1 MTAAPSRRAVLRAL
15 GALPV
20 VLAAGRA
27 GAASGVAAD
36 PATTLTAAQ
45 RRLAFA
51 TAPAETLAAPL
62 TTLSGRLP
70 PALDGVLWRNG
81 PAEHERYGHRY
92 GHWFDG
98 DGMVQAFTFTGSGVN
113 HRAQVLETPKR
124 RRETAAGKRILP
136 AFATLPPDVGPIM
149 APDDMN
155 AANTSVLAH
164 GGRLMALWEGGSA
177 LEFDPETLEAGDFV
191 AWRPDL
197 AGAPF
202 SAHPKVEADGTCWNI
217 GCVTFPRPMLLFYRI
232 DPEGRLAAFNALPEE
247 PVGMVH
253 DYVATQRHLVL
264 VVPPFVVEP
273 ERFAAGPISFLD
285 AHVWRPELGT
295 RVIVVEKET
304 LTPVRR
310 YGLPPGFHFHH
321 GNGWEEADGTIHLD
335 LCQAA
340 DPMFAIHDLRAVMQG
355 DWGFPSAQPRYSRM
369 VLRPGGTA
377 AVEQVAAA
385 VADFP
390 RIDPRRTGLRHRA
403 LFALTGAEDGGWP
416 LSRIDRIDPGQGA
429 LDGWSYPRH
438 LIPEEHVFVPRGDAE
453 GDGWLVGPFLDLERG
468 ASGLSVFDAQHLAH
482 GPLWQGI
489 LPYPL
494 PLGLHGTFVAA

>member
-1 MTAAPSRRAVLRAL
+1 MRAAPSRRTVLRAI

-20 VLAAGRA
+20 ALAAGRA
-27 GAASGVAAD
+27 GSAAAD
-36 PATTLTAAQ
+36 SADSAPALTAAQ

-51 TAPAETLAAPL
+51 TAAAESLAAPL

-70 PALDGVLWRNG
+70 PDLTGVLWRNG
-81 PAEHERYGHRY
+81 PAEHDRFGHRY

-98 DGMVQAFTFTGSGVN
+98 DGMVQAFTFTRDGVS
-113 HRAQVLETPKR
+113 HRARVLDTPKR
-124 RRETAAGKRILP
+124 RRETAAGKRLLP
-136 AFATLPPDVGPIM
+136 TFATLPPDVAPFM

-177 LEFDPETLEAGDFV
+177 LEFDAETLAAGDFV
-191 AWRPDL
+191 AWRTDL
-197 AGAPF
+197 TGAPF

-232 DPEGRLAAFNALPEE
+232 APEGRLAAFNALPVD
-247 PVGMVH
+247 PLGMVH
-253 DYVATQRHLVL
+253 DCVVTRRHLVI

-273 ERFAAGPISFLD
+273 ARFAAGPISFLD
-285 AHVWRPELGT
+285 AHAWQPELGT
-295 RVIVVEKET
+295 RVIVVDKET
-304 LTPVRR
+304 LSPVRR
-310 YGLPPGFHFHH
+310 HELPAGFHFHH

-340 DPMFAIHDLRAVMQG
+340 DPMFAIRDLRAVMEG
-355 DWGFPSAQPRYSRM
+355 DWRFPSAHPHYHRM
-369 VLRPGGTA
+369 VLRPGGA
-377 AVEQVAAA
+377 ATVEQVAPR

-403 LFALTGAEDGGWP
+403 LFALTGAEVGGWP
-416 LSRIDRIDPGQGA
+416 LSRIDRIDPDRGPV
-429 LDGWSYPRH
+429 DGWSYPHH
-438 LIPEEHVFVPRGDAE
+438 LIPEEHVFVPLGEAE
-453 GDGWLVGPFLDLERG
+453 SDGWLVGPFLDLERR
-468 ASGLSVFDAQHLAH
+468 ASGLSVFDAGHLAD

-489 LPYPL
+489 LPYLL
-494 PLGLHGTFVAA
+494 PLGLHGTFMAA